1 MIGSVV
7 TKPRLAVYWTTGCGG
22 CDAAF
27 LDLGERL
34 LEIERGFELVFFPLL
49 MDRKRDHIESLP
61 DGSIDL
67 GVITGAIRNT
77 EDVQMAHLLRRTSNT
92 LLAFG
97 ACAQLGS
104 VLALADLVPVTTL
117 LRTVYR
123 EGPASQY
130 PRSPQEL
137 VEGGCVLRLPD
148 LTRSVQ
154 PVEAVVPVDY
164 AVPGCPPEVARLWE
178 VVQLFMD
185 AFIRGAELPER
196 GSVLGATE
204 ATVCEDCLRLPPEG
218 RVSRFHRFHHVHP
231 DPERCLLDDGLVCLG
246 PATRGGCG
254 APCPAAGA
262 ACSGCYGAPFE
273 VEDQGARMLGALAA
287 MTESGA
293 PETDE
298 EELRSQAEEALA
310 SLVDPVGTL
319 YRYCFARSLLA
330 RLRQTDGGPP

>member
-1 MIGSVV
+1 MSAA

-34 LEIERGFELVFFPLL
+34 LEIENAFEVVFFPLL
-49 MDRKRDHIESLP
+49 TDHKREHLESLP
-61 DGSIDL
+61 GGSIDL
-67 GVITGAIRNT
+67 GLITGAIRNT
-77 EDVQMAHLLRRTSNT
+77 EDVHMARLLRRTSST

-104 VLALADLVPVTTL
+104 VLALADLVPVKTM
-117 LRTVYR
+117 LRKVYR
-123 EGPASQY
+123 EWPASQY
-130 PRSPQEL
+130 PRSPYEQAG
-137 VEGGCVLRLPD
+137 EGGVLRLPE
-148 LTRSVQ
+148 LTPSVQ

-164 AVPGCPPEVARLWE
+164 SVPGCPPEVARLWG

-185 AFIRGAELPER
+185 AFNGGDELPER

-204 ATVCEDCLRLPPEG
+204 ATVCEDCPRPPPEG
-218 RVSRFHRFHHVHP
+218 RVSRFHRIHNVHP
-231 DPERCLLDDGLVCLG
+231 DPERCLLDQGVACSG

-254 APCPAAGA
+254 APCLVAGA
-262 ACSGCYGAPFE
+262 ACGGCYGGPSE

-287 MTESGA
+287 MVEIGT
-293 PETDE
+293 PEMDE
-298 EELRSQAEEALA
+298 EELRSQAEGALNG
-310 SLVDPVGTL
+310 LVDPVGTL

-330 RLRQTDGGPP
+330 RLRQTDGGAT

>member
-1 MIGSVV
+1 
-7 TKPRLAVYWTTGCGG
+7 VYWTTGCGG

-34 LEIERGFELVFFPLL
+34 LEIEKGFEIVFFPLL
-49 MDRKRDHIESLP
+49 MDVKRNHIESLP

-77 EDVQMAHLLRRTSNT
+77 EDVQMAHLLRRTSDT

-123 EGPASQY
+123 EGPASRH
-130 PRSPQEL
+130 PRSPYEL
-137 VEGGCVLRLPD
+137 AGEGGVLRLPD

-178 VVQLFMD
+178 VVQLFLD
-185 AFIRGAELPER
+185 AFNGGAELPER

-231 DPERCLLDDGLVCLG
+231 DPEKCLLDDGLVCSG

-254 APCPAAGA
+254 APCPDAGA
-262 ACSGCYGAPFE
+262 PCIGCYGDPSE
-273 VEDQGARMLGALAA
+273 IEDQGARMLGALAA
-287 MTESGA
+287 MAEIGA
-293 PETDE
+293 AETDE
-298 EELRSQAEEALA
+298 EELRNQAEEALA

-330 RLRQTDGGPP
+330 RLRQTDGGPA

>member
-1 MIGSVV
+1 MIASPA

-34 LEIERGFELVFFPLL
+34 LEIEKSFEVVFFPLL
-49 MDRKRDHIESLP
+49 VDHKREDLDGLP

-67 GVITGAIRNT
+67 GLITGALRNT
-77 EDVQMAHLLRRTSNT
+77 EDVDMAQLLRRTSDT
-92 LLAFG
+92 LVAFG

-104 VLALADLVPVTTL
+104 VLALADLVSVTTL

-123 EGPASQY
+123 EGPSSRY
-130 PRSPQEL
+130 PRSPYEL
-137 VEGGCVLRLPD
+137 AGEGGVLRLPD

-164 AVPGCPPEVARLWE
+164 SVPGCPPEVARLWE
-178 VVQLFMD
+178 VFQLFMG
-185 AFIRGAELPER
+185 AFDGRTQLPER
-196 GSVLGATE
+196 GSVLGATG
-204 ATVCEDCLRLPPEG
+204 ATVCEDCPRLPPEG
-218 RVSRFHRFHHVHP
+218 RVSRFRRIHTVHP
-231 DPERCLLDDGLVCLG
+231 DAERCLLDDGLVCSG

-262 ACSGCYGAPFE
+262 ACGGCYGAPSE

-287 MTESGA
+287 MAEIGT
-293 PETDE
+293 PEADE
-298 EELRSQAEEALA
+298 MELRSQAEEAMA
-310 SLVDPVGTL
+310 GLVDPVGSL

-330 RLRQTDGGPP
+330 RLRQTGGGAP